1 MPPPPA
7 GTARA
12 RPRRRVPGP
21 PPAPRPPGRA
31 RLPRGNFGGTVARGR
46 RGGGGERL
54 PALPS
59 LLPPRSPGALPGRSP
74 PARRPRPGRPRP
86 RLGLRLPLPP
96 LRPRPA
102 PRRRAPPAS
111 RLPSPAPL
119 RSPPTSL
126 PPLGSGLGP
135 PDTPP
140 APSSAP
146 RPLPATARRLPGP
159 WRAGGRGEQAP
170 RTLALGPRRVSQT
183 LPRPRAR
190 ARPAGGSTSGQPSAV
205 NVAKD
210 GGYHLCTFTECCL
223 RLRSSW
229 ILCGVAL
236 SATEVFVIVLIS
248 QVLHCPH
255 ALPFS
260 HHLILPYTSPK
271 MPCVE
276 PLHMQHGLSRTSFAS
291 LRDAS
296 SSLKIQKSHVKEHDS
311 AP

>member
-74 PARRPRPGRPRP
+74 PARPPRETRSH
-86 RLGLRLPLPP
+86 L
-96 LRPRPA
+96 
-102 PRRRAPPAS
+102 S
-111 RLPSPAPL
+111 RLLATKTTL
-119 RSPPTSL
+119 RSGPGNKWSGYC
-126 PPLGSGLGP
+126 PLGTHSKIQGAK
-135 PDTPP
+135 DWRII
-140 APSSAP
+140 SSN
-146 RPLPATARRLPGP
+146 
-159 WRAGGRGEQAP
+159 
-170 RTLALGPRRVSQT
+170 
-183 LPRPRAR
+183 
-190 ARPAGGSTSGQPSAV
+190 GSTSGQPSAV
-205 NVAKD
+205 NGAKD
-210 GGYHLCTFTECCL
+210 RGCHLCTFTECCL
-223 RLRSSW
+223 RLCSSW
-229 ILCGVAL
+229 ILCYVAL
-236 SATEVFVIVLIS
+236 STTEVFIIVLIS

-260 HHLILPYTSPK
+260 HHLVLPCTSPK
-271 MPCVE
+271 MPYFV

-291 LRDAS
+291 LRDTS
-296 SSLKIQKSHVKEHDS
+296 SSLKLQKPNSAVLTSEEMAFLVTADGYSFTFRGDLWEELQRLGCSPRQGTPGLCVAVITKYSFPDSLAICKALEH
-311 AP
+311 